1 MPSRV
6 KFAAS
11 RASSAATRKSA
22 TSADW
27 PNFALRALFELDSPE
42 RFAAQ
47 VVNVVDEAE
56 GLKNF

>member
-11 RASSAATRKSA
+11 RASSAATKKSA

-27 PNFALRALFELDSPE
+27 PNHALRALFELDSPE

-47 VVNVVDEAE
+47 VVPQVQAVA
-56 GLKNF
+56 

>member
-27 PNFALRALFELDSPE
+27 LNHALRALFELDSPE

-47 VVNVVDEAE
+47 VVPQVQAVA
-56 GLKNF
+56 